1 VTGRNILCYHV
12 ACLQAPIW
20 TFVAGRTM
28 AKPTTDNQTRAD
40 VKRRTRTRQPPMY
53 TVLMHND
60 DYTTMEFVVEALI
73 AVFHKSPTEA
83 NRIMLHIHF
92 KGAGVCGA
100 FPYEIA
106 ETKLRKVH
114 DMARREGFPLRCSL
128 EQA

>member
-1 VTGRNILCYHV
+1 MARPT
-12 ACLQAPIW
+12 
-20 TFVAGRTM
+20 AG
-28 AKPTTDNQTRAD
+28 NQFHTEVSHRARI
-40 VKRRTRTRQPPMY
+40 KLPPMF

-92 KGAGVCGA
+92 KGSGVCGA
-100 FPYEIA
+100 YPYEVA
-106 ETKLRKVH
+106 ETKIRKVSA
-114 DMARREGFPLRCSL
+114 MASKEGFPLRCSL

>member
-1 VTGRNILCYHV
+1 
-12 ACLQAPIW
+12 
-20 TFVAGRTM
+20 M
-28 AKPTTDNQTRAD
+28 ARPTADNQSHSE
-40 VKRRTRTRQPPMY
+40 VSRRTRIKLPPMF

-92 KGAGVCGA
+92 KGSGVCGA
-100 FPYEIA
+100 YPYEVA
-106 ETKLRKVH
+106 ETKVSKVS
-114 DMARREGFPLRCSL
+114 DMARKEGFPLRCSL

>member
-1 VTGRNILCYHV
+1 MV
-12 ACLQAPIW
+12 
-20 TFVAGRTM
+20 FVAGGDM
-28 AKPTTDNQTRAD
+28 AKPTIDNQARARVRRL
-40 VKRRTRTRQPPMY
+40 VKTRQPPMF

-60 DYTTMEFVVEALI
+60 DYTTMEFVVEALVT
-73 AVFHKSPTEA
+73 VFHKSPTEA

-106 ETKLRKVH
+106 ETKVAKVH
-114 DMARREGFPLRCSL
+114 QLARREGFPLRCSV